1 MPKPRHQRAQVPTQP
16 EMIYPRSGWIDVD
29 DLSFSGWVREQEA
42 TMVHQFILAPEFLNP
57 SQVSADGSKIEGSL
71 YA

>member
-1 MPKPRHQRAQVPTQP
+1 
-16 EMIYPRSGWIDVD
+16 MIYPRSGWIDVD